1 MIPLALVTQ
10 PIPIFFIVLG
20 IILLAPLL
28 LNRLKIPHI
37 IGMIVAG
44 VIIGPYG
51 FDVLSADSSF
61 GNFRS
66 GRSAVPNVPGRIGD

>member
-37 IGMIVAG
+37 IGMIVA
-44 VIIGPYG
+44 
-51 FDVLSADSSF
+51 VLSSAHTVLTC
-61 GNFRS
+61 FRPTRVS
-66 GRSAVPNVPGRIGD
+66 KFSVR